1 MERERRERHVPC
13 WIEAITGS
21 HERFV
26 SRGNEFVTESPID
39 FQPAGGRF
47 DVAKMVFDELI
58 AFTGLRWRQH
68 SGSLSRQR
76 KCAGWDPLE
85 QPLCLQGGREFSRKF
100 DEMPRDEV

>member
-1 MERERRERHVPC
+1 MKRERRERHVPC
-13 WIEAITGS
+13 WIETVTGS

-26 SRGNEFVTESPID
+26 SSGNEVVTESPID

-58 AFTGLRWRQH
+58 AFRGLRWRQH

-76 KCAGWDPLE
+76 KCAN
-85 QPLCLQGGREFSRKF
+85 
-100 DEMPRDEV
+100 